1 MKHTSWATFLANFLG
16 VSMILQKK
24 YIYIYIYKSPFWFI
38 TLANCFQADAKAT
51 LAYFYSP
58 FGARDIVFWNL
69 DILWGEEKQNENTV
83 WRGRK
88 LWPIIMCENLVIQS
102 LSSCKYTASIFLQS
116 VPKLSEPCS
125 NIFWSY
131 SVCSD
136 IHYAAFA
143 YKFWTNLQQN
153 LTANNSK

>member
-1 MKHTSWATFLANFLG
+1 MSLWSCRRN
-16 VSMILQKK
+16 
-24 YIYIYIYKSPFWFI
+24 IYIYLKKISLLIHYIS
-38 TLANCFQADAKAT
+38 NCFQADAKAT

-125 NIFWSY
+125 NILIIFSLFGY
-131 SVCSD
+131 PLCS
-136 IHYAAFA
+136 FC
-143 YKFWTNLQQN
+143 LQILN
-153 LTANNSK
+153 